1 MLRMLLSPRPGP
13 AGRLLASLPRR
24 WHRRRRKR
32 QSLSPRS
39 LSLIRMMRIS
49 GTERLGKG
57 GKGVWDSSVLWQG
70 KENHAPA
77 PYTARGPERQGQAS
91 YGVIVDGCGV
101 AWRCLIVPARI
112 CTAGTLKFWELQ
124 DAESYDPAALQR
136 LENTFRLPLFTQ
148 VSSVDRG
155 SVPIVFGFPLSIRV
169 CNKFSAASHWAERR
183 LTAGKTSLR
192 GKKNLPVMTLSVRK
206 NLRTPPGVQRRH
218 KQTAH
223 VSLTSY

>member
-1 MLRMLLSPRPGP
+1 M
-13 AGRLLASLPRR
+13 
-24 WHRRRRKR
+24 
-32 QSLSPRS
+32 
-39 LSLIRMMRIS
+39 
-49 GTERLGKG
+49 
-57 GKGVWDSSVLWQG
+57 
-70 KENHAPA
+70 
-77 PYTARGPERQGQAS
+77 
-91 YGVIVDGCGV
+91 
-101 AWRCLIVPARI
+101 
-112 CTAGTLKFWELQ
+112 KFWELQ

-206 NLRTPPGVQRRH
+206 KPAHTARRAETPQANSTCVSDFILGTTKCTVRNWCQAFLLVNWDLLQDASASPQQTALRTLGEDGGFC
-218 KQTAH
+218 
-223 VSLTSY
+223 SI